1 MFRKVLVMN
10 KIVNGEK
17 VMAGTLSLENDK
29 KLLGKLRLFE
39 MEGNTLVLKIGENSL
54 VFDDIKDKTFEFET
68 VYHDLSLP
76 VCAILTDGKAVCEFA
91 KTEDCLTSE
100 HELLKEFENFNKS
113 VGAKTQSLK
122 EEKQEEQEV
131 EELNDNVDL
140 KEKIE
145 NTDNFLEMI
154 KPQLDVLFESNEPF
168 KELEEMLEGTKWVK
182 VFYAGEN
189 TDHYILGKIF
199 DGDVVTHIAYGL
211 PAKNKDELPP
221 KGLEQFCQWLPL
233 NPHDEQSGGYFVMYQ
248 DAITGENIN
257 F

>member
-17 VMAGTLSLENDK
+17 VMVGTLSLENDK
-29 KLLGKLRLFE
+29 KLLGKLRLFDLD
-39 MEGNTLVLKIGENSL
+39 GNTLVLKIGENSL
-54 VFDDIKDKTFEFET
+54 VFDDIKDKNFEFET
-68 VYHDLSLP
+68 IYHDLSLP
-76 VCAILTDGKAVCEFA
+76 ACAILTDGNKVCEFA
-91 KTEDCLTSE
+91 KTEDCLTDE
-100 HELLKEFENFNKS
+100 HELLKELESFDKS
-113 VGAKTQSLK
+113 FGAKTQSL
-122 EEKQEEQEV
+122 EEDQEKQEEQ
-131 EELNDNVDL
+131 LNDNVDL

-189 TDHYILGKIF
+189 SDHYILGKIF
-199 DGDVVTHIAYGL
+199 DGDVVTYIAYGL

-233 NPHDEQSGGYFVMYQ
+233 KPHDEQSAGYFVMYQ